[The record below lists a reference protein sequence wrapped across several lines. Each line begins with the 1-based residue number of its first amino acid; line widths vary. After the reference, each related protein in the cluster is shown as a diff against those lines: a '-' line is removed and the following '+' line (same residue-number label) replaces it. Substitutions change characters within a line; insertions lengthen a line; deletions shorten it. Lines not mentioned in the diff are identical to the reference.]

1 MSSLNSKNLLND
13 KVWLE
18 EQFVKKERSTSDIAK
33 ELGLFPM
40 QVRRA
45 CKKFGFQLR
54 DKSAAQSLNLEHNGH
69 PLQGVERS
77 EAEKEKISMGIQS
90 HWESLSE
97 SDRNAKK
104 LEVAKRIKNAWDSK
118 DDDEKKD
125 TIKKLNS
132 NKNKASR
139 EGSKLER
146 MIIAELLKHGIHSE
160 SRATHYVSDE
170 KFEIDIAIY
179 KDSLAIEVD
188 GPTHWDPA
196 IYGEEN
202 LKKVKEKDNRKDK
215 MLNGMGWKVL
225 RLLDK
230 SNNPTRAV
238 CRRAVSIILDVL
250 EQPKS
255 SRDDVILRELT

>member
-13 KVWLE
+13 KTWLE

-33 ELGLFPM
+33 ELELFPM

-45 CKKFGFQLR
+45 CKKFGFALR
-54 DKSAAQSLNLEHNGH
+54 DKSTAQSLNLEHNGH

-90 HWESLSE
+90 HWESLSDAE
-97 SDRNAKK
+97 RANKK
-104 LEVAKRIKNAWDSK
+104 LEVAKRIKNAWASK
-118 DDDEKKD
+118 DEDDKKE

-139 EGSKLER
+139 EGSKLEK
-146 MIIAELLKHGIHSE
+146 MIIAELLKHGIHAE

-188 GPTHWDPA
+188 GPTHWDS

-202 LKKVKEKDNRKDK
+202 LKKVKEKDSRKDK
-215 MLNGMGWKVL
+215 MLNGLGWKVL
-225 RLLDK
+225 RLIDK

-250 EQPKS
+250 EQPKN
-255 SRDDVILRELT
+255 SRDNVTLRELT

>member
-1 MSSLNSKNLLND
+1 MTSSSKNLLND

-18 EQFVKKERSTSDIAK
+18 EEFVNKQRSTSDIAK

-45 CKKFGFQLR
+45 CKKMGFALR
-54 DKSAAQSLNLEHNGH
+54 DKSAAQSLNLQHNGH
-69 PLQGVERS
+69 PLEGTTRS

-90 HWESLSE
+90 HWESLSAA
-97 SDRNAKK
+97 DRETKK
-104 LEVAKRIKNAWDSK
+104 EEVSQRIKNSWAAK
-118 DDDEKKD
+118 DDDDKKE
-125 TIKKLNS
+125 TIKKLNT

-146 MIIAELLKHGIHSE
+146 MIIAELEKHGIHAE
-160 SRATHYVSDE
+160 SRATHYVSEE

-179 KDSLAIEVD
+179 KEGLAIEVD
-188 GPTHWDPA
+188 GPTHWDP

-202 LKKVKEKDNRKDK
+202 LAKVKEKDGRKDL
-215 MLNGMGWKVL
+215 MLNGLNWKVL
-225 RLLDK
+225 RLVDK

-238 CRRAVSIILDVL
+238 TRRATAIILDIL
-250 EQPKS
+250 ETPKDQ
-255 SRDDVILRELT
+255 RAAVTYKELM